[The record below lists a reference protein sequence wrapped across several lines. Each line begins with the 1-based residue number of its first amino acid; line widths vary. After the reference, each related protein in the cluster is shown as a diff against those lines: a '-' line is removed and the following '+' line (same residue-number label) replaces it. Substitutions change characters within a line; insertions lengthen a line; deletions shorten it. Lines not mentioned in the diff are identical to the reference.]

1 MQVEDY
7 FYCILQLKFF
17 SHETSNF
24 YFAKISRMTAYENK
38 FNHAIQNT
46 FFAKLPLHEQEFIRQ
61 HALALKFTHQELKQ
75 IIDIARDLEMWNE
88 KRIIEIFPEHPQ
100 KKVVFTRLKEAYEAI
115 RNAPNSYKN
124 FELKNVPKEQKYS
137 FKTQPKEGFGLGLC
151 PVASEKTRC
160 CNLLTLDAVESCG
173 FDCSYCSIQSF
184 YKQNTITFDSG
195 FKEKLLGLNLDPNK
209 TYHIG
214 TGQSSDSLMWGN
226 REGILDALFLFAAN
240 NPNVILEFK
249 TKSDNISYFLENE
262 VPKNILC
269 TWSLNTQTIIDNEE
283 HLTASLEKR
292 IHVARKLADKGVKVG
307 FHFHPIVEYDNY
319 LDEYQALYK
328 KLLLRFQPKEVALV
342 SFGTLTFIKPVI
354 KQLRGREFRTKITQI
369 PHEDASGKTSYPHA
383 TKVAMFSSAYEAF
396 KPWHPKGSSFEADT
410 EVFFYLCMEEHAM
423 WRETFGYQY
432 ATNNDFERAMLYA
445 YSQKITQDYLY

>member
-1 MQVEDY
+1 MNEYTD
-7 FYCILQLKFF
+7 KF
-17 SHETSNF
+17 S
-24 YFAKISRMTAYENK
+24 K
-38 FNHAIQNT
+38 AIANT
-46 FFAKLPLHEQEFIRQ
+46 FFTKLPSGEQKFIKDKSF
-61 HALALKFTHQELKQ
+61 LFKFTYQELKQ
-75 IIDIARDLEMWNE
+75 ITDMARDLGMWNE
-88 KRIIEIFPEHPQ
+88 KSIIEIFPEHTQ
-100 KKVVFTRLKEAYEAI
+100 RKVVFTRLREAYEAI

-124 FELKNVPKEQKYS
+124 FELKNVPKEQKYT

-184 YKQNTITFDSG
+184 YNQNTITFDSG
-195 FKEKLLGLNLDPNK
+195 FKDKLLGLNLDQNK

-226 REGILDALFLFAAN
+226 REGILDALFLFAKN

-249 TKSDNISYFLENE
+249 TKSDNVKYFLENE

-292 IHVARKLADKGVKVG
+292 INAARKIADKGVKVG
-307 FHFHPIVEYDNY
+307 FHFHPIVEYENY
-319 LDEYQALYK
+319 LDEYQGVYEQLILK
-328 KLLLRFQPKEVALV
+328 FQAQEVALV

-354 KQLRGREFRTKITQI
+354 KQLREREFRTKITQI
-369 PHEDASGKTSYPHA
+369 PHEDASGKTSYPHE
-383 TKVAMFSSAYEAF
+383 TKVQMFKSAYEAF
-396 KPWHPKGSSFEADT
+396 KPWHQN
-410 EVFFYLCMEEHAM
+410 VFFYLCMEEHSM
-423 WRETFGYQY
+423 WKEAFGYQY

-445 YSQKITQDYLY
+445 YSQKIGQDYLM